1 MAHESVI
8 SGNSS
13 VLQNYSSIEKAKA
26 VYKQPKAGLPTS
38 VDPKR
43 ATPKH
48 RLADSMKG
56 SLFQIIN
63 ANSKVRSNSK
73 PANSLHTAKSTNT
86 IKKSY
91 NTNINSHNSYNNS
104 VRKPKSAINEE
115 KIKQLENVLKE
126 HINTIEDLKESLKI
140 NKDNL

>member
-1 MAHESVI
+1 MEKF
-8 SGNSS
+8 
-13 VLQNYSSIEKAKA
+13 SSIEKAKG
-26 VYKQPKAGLPTS
+26 VYKSKPSLPS
-38 VDPKR
+38 ADPKR

-63 ANSKVRSNSK
+63 ANTKVRSNSK
-73 PANSLHTAKSTNT
+73 PATPLQTVKSANT

-91 NTNINSHNSYNNS
+91 NTNMNSYKNS
-104 VRKPKSAINEE
+104 ARGKPKSAINEE

-126 HINTIEDLKESLKI
+126 HVNTIEDLKESLKI
-140 NKDNL
+140 NKDNLQDII

>member
-13 VLQNYSSIEKAKA
+13 ALQNYSSIEKAKG
-26 VYKQPKAGLPTS
+26 VYKGKAGLPTS

-63 ANSKVRSNSK
+63 ANAKVRSNSK
-73 PANSLHTAKSTNT
+73 PATSLHTAKSTNT

-126 HINTIEDLKESLKI
+126 HLNTIEDLKESLKI